1 MYEAII
7 GLIGVVIGAI
17 IGIVNQYIFA
27 YFDVK
32 KWKKDKII
40 ENLRIKRS
48 DLSEKYDKCIPEL
61 YKSMKE
67 GLFNAEMTF
76 EIIHTFPENVVESF
90 REFEFGNLDNKEKI
104 EKAQKSAWN
113 MIREM
118 KRSLSEIDEQI
129 KREIEK

>member
-1 MYEAII
+1 
-7 GLIGVVIGAI
+7 
-17 IGIVNQYIFA
+17 
-27 YFDVK
+27 
-32 KWKKDKII
+32 
-40 ENLRIKRS
+40 
-48 DLSEKYDKCIPEL
+48 
-61 YKSMKE
+61 MKE

-129 KREIEK
+129 KREIER